1 MELPVVLLLV
11 VPLTSWTIAAVETVV
26 EAFIL
31 LGLLFLVVPLFVA
44 EHGYQIRIIFTLVP
58 RLVLSRPVT
67 LLLAPS
73 GSGRR
78 SLLFINH
85 LLQALIEFLQL
96 VGWVAS
102 L

>member
-1 MELPVVLLLV
+1 MT
-11 VPLTSWTIAAVETVV
+11 LTSWTIAAVETVV
-26 EAFIL
+26 KAFIL

-44 EHGYQIRIIFTLVP
+44 EHGYQIRVIFTLDP
-58 RLVLSRPVT
+58 RLVLSRPIA

-78 SLLFINH
+78 SLIINH

-96 VGWVAS
+96 VGWVVS

>member
-1 MELPVVLLLV
+1 MT
-11 VPLTSWTIAAVETVV
+11 LTSWTIAAVETVV
-26 EAFIL
+26 KAFIL
-31 LGLLFLVVPLFVA
+31 FGLLFLVVPLFVA
-44 EHGYQIRIIFTLVP
+44 EHRHQIRIIFTLDP

-78 SLLFINH
+78 SFIINH

-96 VGWVAS
+96 VGWVLVS